1 MNRAVACLST
11 AAPARQPVRLCRRP
25 TALLLLGVLA
35 LNACYAT
42 GPVVGA
48 PARGMRI
55 VADLNDQ
62 GRVAYGDRIGPSV
75 REIEGTVESASDSA
89 FVVRIQS
96 VRHLDG
102 RADKWSGERFAL
114 APEYLSRVRQREL
127 SRSRT
132 TILGVVIGAAVV
144 AAALAVNLLGTSTD
158 GSRGDPDPGGGDQ

>member
-1 MNRAVACLST
+1 
-11 AAPARQPVRLCRRP
+11 VRLCRRP
-25 TALLLLGVLA
+25 TALLLLGVLL

-42 GPVVGA
+42 GPVAGVPA
-48 PARGMRI
+48 PGMRI

-62 GRVAYGDRIGPSV
+62 GRVAYGDRIGSSV

-96 VRHLDG
+96 VRYLDG

-114 APEYLSRVRQREL
+114 SPEYVSRVRQREL

-144 AAALAVNLLGTSTD
+144 AAVAAANLLGTSTD